1 MGARGQ
7 NLNPTRYLIVPR
19 VLVFVWRGEH
29 VLLLKVS
36 GKGSWDGRY
45 NGLGGHIERGETA
58 LAAARRELREES
70 GLQADL
76 RLVGTLL
83 IDTGESPGIGL
94 YIFSGEAGAGE
105 TVPSEEGE
113 LAWIRIGEVE
123 KLPVFEDVPIFL
135 EKIRTMRPDD
145 APFSA
150 GSFSDAEGRLQVVF
164 DV

>member
-7 NLNPTRYLIVPR
+7 NLNPTRYQIVPR
-19 VLVFVWRGEH
+19 VLVFAWRGEH
-29 VLLLKVS
+29 VLLLKVN
-36 GKGSWDGRY
+36 GKGSWDGYY
-45 NGLGGHIERGETA
+45 NGLGGHIERGETT

-113 LAWIRIGEVE
+113 LAWIRMGEVE

-135 EKIRTMRPDD
+135 EKILAMRPDD

-150 GSFSDAEGRLQVVF
+150 RSFSDAEGRLQVVF